1 MMNRSSNR
9 KSLNHSDFFALDV
22 LVVMRGDRVVRVMG
36 NAPGTRV
43 VILNLGNK
51 KHPPGLRYF
60 GALKTNWDPFEMEAY
75 IAEYLKRT
83 GNEEEI
89 QQDVDIE
96 SLRRKAEELL
106 RMEQEKV
113 SLDEWGNV
121 LWE

>member
-1 MMNRSSNR
+1 MNWSSNR
-9 KSLNHSDFFALDV
+9 KSLNYSKFFALDV

-43 VILNLGNK
+43 VILNLGDK

-60 GALKTNWDPFEMEAY
+60 GALGTSWDPFEMEAY

-83 GNEEEI
+83 GNEEGI

-96 SLRRKAEELL
+96 SLRRRAEELL
-106 RMEQEKV
+106 RMRQEKV
-113 SLDEWGNV
+113 TFDKRGNV